1 MIANQQCEIANAL
14 KWRVLTSHN
23 MLAASMLPPSES
35 LWVYARQD
43 RHQNDVRVFFL
54 LNVASVTKFSSLLIN
69 SNPHSTTVTYSLL
82 TGNLNLLFR
91 RQDGLHPAD
100 VGKHPSLVGQELIIR
115 HLPCA
120 LQARVVQSF
129 LVQQPTNWPHIQP
142 QLLHAILSVPV
153 FSQLT
158 PRWADISQNTK
169 FLQLLKRHANWMP
182 LLEPIL
188 D

>member
-1 MIANQQCEIANAL
+1 MHWNEEYWHRTTCWLHQCCPL
-14 KWRVLTSHN
+14 VSH
-23 MLAASMLPPSES
+23 SEYMPDRTDTRTMC
-35 LWVYARQD
+35 VY
-43 RHQNDVRVFFL
+43 FFL

-158 PRWADISQNTK
+158 PRWAEISQNTK